1 MKLFM
6 DTEPPK
12 IFHLWAAL
20 SASSTV
26 LGRNIWFRFGDGN
39 IYPNLYMM
47 FIGSPGSRKSSAIK
61 SAKKLVV
68 KSGYETIAP
77 NKSSKEKFLMDFEL
91 GFTYASDEMEPEL
104 DVMAYLDG
112 DIDGE
117 VKEVYIAAD
126 EWLAF
131 FGEGNVNFATC
142 LGDLWDYE
150 GIYRE
155 RLKNSKSVTIP
166 HPTVSILGGATHETF
181 KLAFPASLLGHG
193 FLSRMLLIYG
203 ERSPLR
209 ITWPYPITD
218 EDEEPIIQALANMRS
233 GLYGEAKP
241 DDSALKALDEIYR
254 SWVDLEDT
262 RLQHYGTRRFTQ
274 LLKLCLTMLGHK
286 GSLVLTAEEV
296 IAANTILTHAEQYMG
311 KALGEFGAAKTSNV
325 AHIIISHLEAASKP
339 LTSKELWKLVSRDL
353 ESPNQLVQVLQN
365 LQHAE
370 KIQFVKDR
378 GYLPMRVA
386 RPSLDHLINF
396 SHLERLLEERSQV
409 RCLTTNLIS

>member
-1 MKLFM
+1 MTPYLEEYMKLFF

-12 IFHLWAAL
+12 IFHLWSAI
-20 SASSTV
+20 SASSAV
-26 LGRNIWFRFGDGN
+26 LGRNIWFRFGNGN

-47 FIGSPGSRKSSAIK
+47 LIGEPGSRKSSAIK
-61 SAKKLVV
+61 AAKKLVA

-91 GFTYASDEMEPEL
+91 GFTYNSDEPDPEL

-112 DIDGE
+112 DIEGD

-142 LGDLWDYE
+142 LGDMWDFE

-203 ERSPLR
+203 ERSSIR
-209 ITWPYPITD
+209 ITWPTEIS
-218 EDEEPIIQALANMRS
+218 EAEEQGVVDRLTRMRHGVYGQAVPNKEALA
-233 GLYGEAKP
+233 
-241 DDSALKALDEIYR
+241 ALDEIYR
-254 SWVDLEDT
+254 SWSDLEDT

-274 LLKLCLTMLGHK
+274 LLKLCLILLGQRE
-286 GSLVLTAEEV
+286 SLELGAEDV
-296 IAANTILTHAEQYMG
+296 ISANTILTHAELYMG
-311 KALGEFGAAKTSNV
+311 KALGEFGSAKTSNV
-325 AHIIISHLEAASKP
+325 AHTILSFLESSQKP
-339 LTSKELWKLVSRDL
+339 VNAKELWKLVSRDL
-353 ESPNQLVQVLQN
+353 ETPNQLIQVLQN

-370 KIQFVKDR
+370 KIQFIKDR
-378 GYLPMRVA
+378 GYLPMKVA
-386 RPSLDHLINF
+386 RPSMDHLINL
-396 SHLERLLEERSQV
+396 SALERLLKEK
-409 RCLTTNLIS
+409 